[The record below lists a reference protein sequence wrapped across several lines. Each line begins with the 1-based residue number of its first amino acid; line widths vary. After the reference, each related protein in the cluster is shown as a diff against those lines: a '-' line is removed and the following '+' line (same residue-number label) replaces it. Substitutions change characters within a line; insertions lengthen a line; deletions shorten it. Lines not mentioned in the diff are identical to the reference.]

1 MSTRSSGSSVNTV
14 LSLSAA
20 LLSAAVGVWL
30 LTHTEAPLRAA
41 GAVALASAIFALAA
55 AFLRPPAPAAK
66 PTPAPVSPPTAP
78 AASAQTPA
86 PVAAPTPRPVA
97 APASPALDPVALADG
112 GALRLLAKLQEQ
124 GRLLDFAME
133 DIRTVSDAQVAAVA
147 RVVHTGCRATLQS
160 AFELQPL
167 HPAAE
172 GATVTLAPGFD
183 PEAHRLLG
191 HVAGTPPF
199 TGTLLHRGWRS
210 TAVKLPHA
218 TDPSQPHSG
227 IVAPAEIELR

>member
-1 MSTRSSGSSVNTV
+1 MSTRSANSKVNLG
-14 LSLSAA
+14 LSFAAAVLSAA
-20 LLSAAVGVWL
+20 LGVWL
-30 LTHTEAPLRAA
+30 LSQAAASLRVA
-41 GAVALASAIFALAA
+41 GALALVSAALSLGS
-55 AFLRPPAPAAK
+55 AFLRREAPSSESAPIPSAPVIAPAPVVVAPATA
-66 PTPAPVSPPTAP
+66 PTPAAP
-78 AASAQTPA
+78 K
-86 PVAAPTPRPVA
+86 
-97 APASPALDPVALADG
+97 LDPVALADG

-160 AFELQPL
+160 AFSLEPL

-172 GATVTLAPGFD
+172 GATVTLAAGFD

-191 HVAGTPPF
+191 HVAGSPPF
-199 TGTLLHRGWRS
+199 TGTLLHRGWR
-210 TAVKLPHA
+210 TTTVKLPHA
-218 TDPSQPHSG
+218 SDPTHSHSG